1 MELGLHCYHEVMPE
15 ERLRKKEEA
24 SLQRKKKNGA
34 ENIQKKKSLTLL
46 GNESSS

>member
-34 ENIQKKKSLTLL
+34 ENIQKKSLTML